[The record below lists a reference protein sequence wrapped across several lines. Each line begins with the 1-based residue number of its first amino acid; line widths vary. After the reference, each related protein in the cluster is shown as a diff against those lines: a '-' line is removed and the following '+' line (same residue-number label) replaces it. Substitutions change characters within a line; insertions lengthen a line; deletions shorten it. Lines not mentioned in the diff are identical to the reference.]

1 MDGIRMLFGCHVSIR
16 EGYLGA
22 AKAARARNASA
33 FQYFPKNP
41 RSLSVKDFNRED
53 AALCR
58 AFCKEHEIFSI
69 AHTPYPTSL
78 TPHPE
83 KQELTINSLLNDLEI
98 ASACGSAGVV
108 VHFGNPISNKDSL
121 AGYQLMIEI
130 LNQILSCR
138 EDHCLILLENT
149 AGHPGS
155 MGTTIEELVQVR
167 SLCEHRDQIGFCLDT
182 CHAFASNLWNG
193 ENLNEFLKKG
203 EELGYFDHL
212 KAIHFNNSKYPAGS
226 GKDRHANIFNK
237 GHITEKQF
245 DQLIKA
251 EPLRGLPLILET
263 PSGEG
268 IEHHEEIELLIKR
281 WGNSH
286 DKKPAVL

>member
-1 MDGIRMLFGCHVSIR
+1 MDEIRMLFGCHVSIR

-22 AKAARARNASA
+22 AKAAKAMNASA

-78 TPHPE
+78 TPQPE
-83 KQELTINSLLNDLEI
+83 KQELTIKSLLNDLEI

-108 VHFGNPISNKDSL
+108 VHFGNPINNKDPL
-121 AGYQLMIEI
+121 AGYHLMIEM
-130 LNQILSCR
+130 LNQILSHW
-138 EDHCLILLENT
+138 EDPCLILLENT

-155 MGTTIEELVQVR
+155 MGTTMEELVQVR

-193 ENLNEFLKKG
+193 ENLIEFLKKG

-245 DQLIKA
+245 DQLVKT
-251 EPLRGLPLILET
+251 EPFQRLPLILET

-268 IEHHEEIELLIKR
+268 IEHHEEVELLIKR
-281 WGNSH
+281 WG
-286 DKKPAVL
+286 KQP